1 MDNEFFAFLKEY
13 WDEIVA
19 LFDKI
24 YFAIKG
30 YFTKEETE

>member
-1 MDNEFFAFLKEY
+1 MGDNVFFDFLKEY

-24 YFAIKG
+24 YFAVKD
-30 YFTKEETE
+30 YFTAAE

>member
-1 MDNEFFAFLKEY
+1 MADFLREY

-24 YFAIKG
+24 YAYIRDWLLAN
-30 YFTKEETE
+30 EEK

>member
-1 MDNEFFAFLKEY
+1 MADFLREY

-24 YFAIKG
+24 YAAIKD
-30 YFTKEETE
+30 YLLKAEAAE